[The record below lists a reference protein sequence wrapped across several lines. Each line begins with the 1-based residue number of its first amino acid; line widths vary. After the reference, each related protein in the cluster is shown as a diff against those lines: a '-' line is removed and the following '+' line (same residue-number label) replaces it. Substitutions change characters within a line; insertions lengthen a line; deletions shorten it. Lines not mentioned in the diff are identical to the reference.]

1 MIFLGTTFCG
11 GRNTLDAP
19 LIKVQD
25 ILAIQIFDGTY
36 NNLYVSSNPNT
47 DVSCFDSEWDYGTKM
62 KTSFDETLDVNNSTF
77 TLKTTDT
84 IVIRRREL
92 NKPDADWITIC
103 VKAINESK
111 DFKFTFR
118 DTYARSGVEYEY
130 SISSYINNVE
140 NSTLIKN
147 VYSEFDGYYITD
159 KDCLYGTIFD
169 IDGCD
174 TSRNITTQ
182 TLELLNSKYM
192 NVVSNSSANYD
203 SGSITG
209 TFFKFDEECSDIDL
223 QASAQYRND
232 VKNRLANK
240 KPLILK
246 IWDGRIWMIRVT
258 GNINDSQN
266 GHHDVR
272 SISFDWVEIGDINDM
287 KILYNTGLSDVDSR
301 WW

>member
-1 MIFLGTTFCG
+1 MVFLGTTFCG

-19 LIKVQD
+19 PIRVHD

-36 NNLYVSSNPNT
+36 NHLYLSSNPNL
-47 DVSCFDSEWDYGTKM
+47 DVSCFDSEWDYDTKM
-62 KTSFDETLDVNNSTF
+62 NAPFNGSLEAGNSSF

-84 IVIRRREL
+84 VVIRRREVGQS
-92 NKPDADWITIC
+92 DWITIF
-103 VKAINESK
+103 VKEINASE
-111 DFKFTFR
+111 DFKFTLR

-140 NSTLIKN
+140 NSTVIKN

-192 NVVSNSSANYD
+192 NVVSNSAANYD

-209 TFFKFDEECSDIDL
+209 TFFKFNEDCSDINL

-232 VKNRLANK
+232 FKNRLANK

-258 GNINDSQN
+258 GNINDAQN

-272 SISFDWVEIGDINDM
+272 SISFDWVEVGDVNDM
-287 KILYNTGLSDVDSR
+287 KTLYNTGLSDIGSR